1 MQTAKVF
8 QSGNSQAVRLPREFR
23 FKESELVI
31 KRLGHAVV
39 LLPRKHSAKALR
51 ALLAEL
57 GPVELEREQP
67 EREERRP

>member
-23 FKESELVI
+23 FEESELVI
-31 KRLGHAVV
+31 RRVGHAVL
-39 LLPRKHSAKALR
+39 LLPRRLSAR
-51 ALLAEL
+51 AVRELLASL

-67 EREERRP
+67 RREERR